1 MLEVLVMIVNI
12 EKKEKVDIVT
22 FTLRPEEN
30 TGSEILQWQTKFAK
44 DDGTNLTEND
54 EFLDIFT
61 VSLKH
66 NMDVP
71 FVYNSVLHLC
81 SPELYTKHTVH
92 GIVLSFKCPVVNVR
106 NR

>member
-1 MLEVLVMIVNI
+1 MFKYN
-12 EKKEKVDIVT
+12 
-22 FTLRPEEN
+22 
-30 TGSEILQWQTKFAK
+30 
-44 DDGTNLTEND
+44 DGTNLTEND

-61 VSLKH
+61 VSFKH

-92 GIVLSFKCPVVNVR
+92 GIVLSVKCPVVTER
-106 NR
+106 DKFIST